1 MTHRSLTGVLPVVQT
16 PFAPDGSI
24 DLNGLESELAWMF
37 AQGVSGAVTGMVSET
52 LRLSES
58 ERRDLARVV
67 CEGCAAADRVAI
79 ISSGAESTY
88 HAVRFAA
95 HARELGAD
103 AVMVIPPT
111 TVALG
116 DDELFG
122 YYGAILDAIDI
133 PVIVQDASGYI
144 GQPLT
149 IELQTRL
156 LGVYGDRVLYKPEA
170 APIGPRLSQLRD
182 ATGGKAR
189 VFEGSGGAAVLDSY
203 RRGIVGTMPGTEVCW
218 AVQALWEACER
229 GDWDTA
235 YRISG
240 PLALLVAMEVSVE
253 AYVSIEK
260 HLLVRQGVFNSA
272 AVREPVGYTFDAD
285 TKAEVDRLFDRL
297 AEAVNP

>member
-1 MTHRSLTGVLPVVQT
+1 MTSRPLTGVLPVVQT
-16 PFAPDGSI
+16 PYAPDGSI
-24 DLNGLESELAWMF
+24 DFDGLARELEWMF

-52 LRLSES
+52 LRLSEG

-67 CEGCAAADRVAI
+67 CESAAAADRVAI

-88 HAVRFAA
+88 HAVRFAV
-95 HARELGAD
+95 HARELDAD

-116 DDELFG
+116 DSELFD

-144 GQPLT
+144 GKPLS
-149 IELQTRL
+149 IEMQTRL
-156 LGVYGDRVLYKPEA
+156 LDVYGDRVLYKPEA
-170 APIGPRLSQLRD
+170 VPIGPRLSRLRD

-218 AVQALWEACER
+218 AVQSLWSACER
-229 GDWDTA
+229 GDWETA

-240 PLALLVAMEVSVE
+240 PLALLVSMEVSVD
-253 AYVSIEK
+253 AYVTIEK
-260 HLLVRQGVFNSA
+260 YLLVKQGVLTSS
-272 AVREPVGYTFDAD
+272 AVRGPVGYAFDDD
-285 TKAEVDRLFDRL
+285 TAAEVDRLFDRL
-297 AEAVNP
+297 TEAVRV